1 MDPILRIENPKEIT
15 IEKTTLFTRGSK
27 RVQYLGIHLTKYK
40 THTLKNLTLYP
51 QNGYNKSQIITSVN
65 KKSAEILTHIH
76 C

>member
-40 THTLKNLTLYP
+40 TYTLKNLTLYP

-65 KKSAEILTHIH
+65 KKSAEILIHIH

>member
-40 THTLKNLTLYP
+40 TYNLKNLTLYQ

-65 KKSAEILTHIH
+65 KKSAEILIHIH